1 MKRKKTR
8 KRENGKPR
16 QGLEGGDNSLAC
28 LPKIKMKKYLA
39 LMFLLTLSSPYAW
52 GQGFGKNKVT
62 RQQFDWL
69 IHRTEHFEI
78 YYYPSEARLVH
89 IMADIAEDAYE
100 KISEDLGHDISGRTP
115 LILYKSHTDF
125 RETNIILEELTEG
138 VGGFAE
144 FFKHRIVIPF
154 AGSMKQFHEVIFH
167 ELTHIFQYDI
177 IYQKPMARIYTGEF
191 LYSPPIW
198 FIEGMAEYMA
208 EDMDAV
214 GEMVLRNAV
223 VSSSIVPLTRL
234 QDFNVL
240 GSQVYLGYKEGESA
254 INYLVQT
261 YGEDKLTDML
271 VELRHNRT
279 KDLDEVFKN
288 TIGISVEQF
297 DKDWQLTLKKKYWPL
312 IVPKQM
318 PDAIA
323 TQLTGKKGLVNNFKP
338 IWSKSGDLIAYIT
351 TEEGYYEIR
360 LISVKNGKLFS
371 KISKKFHRSEYED
384 MRTEGAG
391 ISWSPDGDKIAFI
404 AKNKGKEYLFVLNII
419 TDEIQKIR
427 LNFDASY
434 SPTWAPDS
442 DRIAFAALKD
452 GKTDIYVISTESHA
466 TAQLTFD
473 PFDDK
478 HPNWHPKEDKIV
490 YSSEREGYYKLV
502 VLDMNAKTQTLITHE
517 KHDALSPSWMPDG
530 TQISFSS
537 DRNGI
542 FDLYIMDSEGHNLTR
557 LTNTMTGCF
566 NPSLSP
572 DGKKML
578 FSAYHDGRQDVF
590 VMNMDK
596 ALNEKIDA
604 SPFKREPIT
613 ITEVPEKHKRV
624 ARKKYSTRMMLD
636 AIFTDFQLSS
646 DGVLRN
652 ITQIIASDMMGNHRF
667 GLSMANQSGILA
679 PDFIA
684 SYAYLARRA
693 NYGAALFNFHEYH
706 LVQTDYGTYGT
717 LQRNTGLM
725 GMLSYPLDRYR
736 RIELQS
742 LIYSTPYKF
751 KFDVENPDDRGLL
764 ALCGASYVKDTT
776 MWNEFGPHT
785 GVRYSLDIEHSFASL
800 GDLGF
805 TNLFLDARRYLKLGK
820 RSNFATRLLLEGSF
834 GIDHA
839 LFYLGGID
847 TLRGYDYEELEGTRA
862 GLLNMELRIPFIDEL
877 RFGWPFAWAIYGIR
891 GILFADLGTVW
902 SKKQF
907 GSENR
912 YRPWERKK
920 NQIRLIDIKG
930 AIGVGLRLRLG
941 FFSLDLDVAKRTDL
955 AEIYP
960 ETKFHFG
967 LRQEF

>member
-1 MKRKKTR
+1 
-8 KRENGKPR
+8 
-16 QGLEGGDNSLAC
+16 
-28 LPKIKMKKYLA
+28 MKKYIT
-39 LMFLLTLSSPYAW
+39 LMLLLTLSSPYVW

-62 RQQFDWL
+62 RQEFDWL

-78 YYYPSEARLVH
+78 YYYPGEARLVP

-154 AGSMKQFHEVIFH
+154 TGSMKQFHEVIFH

-191 LYSPPIW
+191 LYSPPMW

-208 EDMDAV
+208 EDMDAT

-223 VSSSIVPLTRL
+223 VSNTAAPLTQL
-234 QDFNVL
+234 QDFSVL
-240 GSQVYLGYKEGESA
+240 GSQIYLGYKEGESA

-279 KDLDEVFKN
+279 KDLNEAFKN
-288 TIGISVEQF
+288 AIGISVEKF
-297 DKDWQLTLKKKYWPL
+297 DKDWRLMLKKKYWPL

-360 LISVKNGKLFS
+360 LISVKNGKLFA
-371 KISKKFHRSEYED
+371 KISQKFHRSEYED

-391 ISWSPDGDKIAFI
+391 ISWSPDGDRIAFI
-404 AKNKGKEYLFVLNII
+404 AKNKGKEYLFMLNII

-434 SPTWAPDS
+434 SPTWAPDN

-452 GKTDIYVISTESHA
+452 GQTDIYVVSTKKHDI
-466 TAQLTFD
+466 AQLTFD

-478 HPNWHPKEDKIV
+478 HPNWHPKENKIV

-502 VLDMNAKTQTLITHE
+502 VLDMNAKTQTLVTYE
-517 KHDALSPSWMPDG
+517 KYDALSPSWTSDG
-530 TQISFSS
+530 AQITFSA

-542 FDLYIMDSEGHNLTR
+542 FDLYLIDSEISFETQMKPDDYRLTASDLVSKQKGNKLTR
-557 LTNTMTGCF
+557 LTNIMTGCF

-572 DGKKML
+572 DGKKIL

-590 VMNMDK
+590 LMNMDK
-596 ALNEKIDA
+596 ALNEKIDVP
-604 SPFKREPIT
+604 PFKQEPIT
-613 ITEVPEKHKRV
+613 ITEAPEKHRRI

-652 ITQIIASDMMGNHRF
+652 ITQLIASDMMGNHRF
-667 GLSMANQSGILA
+667 GLNMANQSGLLA

-684 SYAYLARRA
+684 SYTYLAKRTD
-693 NYGAALFNFHEYH
+693 YGAALFNFHEYH
-706 LVQTDYGTYGT
+706 LVPTGYGDYYGI
-717 LQRNTGLM
+717 LQRNTGLV

-742 LIYSTPYKF
+742 LIYSTPYSF
-751 KFDVENPDDRGLL
+751 KFDVENPNDRGLL
-764 ALCGASYVKDTT
+764 VISGASYVKDTT

-785 GVRYSLDIEHSFASL
+785 GVRYSIGIEHSFASL

-805 TNLFLDARRYLKLGK
+805 TDVLLDGRRYFKLGK

-834 GIDHA
+834 GRDHS
-839 LFYLGGID
+839 LFYLGGIG
-847 TLRGYDYEELEGTRA
+847 TLRGYGYEDLQGTRA

-891 GILFADLGTVW
+891 GILFTDFGTVW
-902 SKKQF
+902 SKKEF
-907 GSENR
+907 GPENR

-920 NQIRLIDIKG
+920 NQIRLVDIKCD
-930 AIGVGLRLRLG
+930 IGVGLRLRLG
-941 FFSLDLDVAKRTDL
+941 FFSLDFGVAKRTDL
-955 AEIYP
+955 VEIYP
-960 ETKFHFG
+960 ETKIYYG